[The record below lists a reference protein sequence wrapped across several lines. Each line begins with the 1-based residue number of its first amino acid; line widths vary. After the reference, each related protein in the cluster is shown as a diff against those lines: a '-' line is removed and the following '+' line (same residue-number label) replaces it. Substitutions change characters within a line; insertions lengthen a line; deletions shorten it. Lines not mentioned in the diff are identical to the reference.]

1 MTERKFQ
8 MAFVELLKNSVP
20 AHINLAEELSS
31 RMSMSL
37 DSIYRRLRCETD
49 FSLEESLQIAEQF
62 NISLSNLIAS
72 HTNMVTFRAN
82 NLTDN
87 TESFTNYLKILHGDL
102 DWVRS
107 STNAL
112 AIYAAEDLPVFYNF
126 FFPELARFKMCYWN
140 KSTLNSPSFQ
150 GLSVE
155 DVVVPSDWAAEAA
168 KAREAFMKVSTTEIW
183 HEDTLKSTL
192 RQIQFYWAAGFFKSQ
207 DSYVNILNE
216 LIQLIE
222 MVKKQAEIGK
232 KYNPITKEFSEMDYT
247 LYACD
252 LMIGNN
258 CVFLTS
264 ETKSA
269 SYLGYNT
276 FNFIQTKNDY
286 FNRQTEAW
294 LNNLISKSDKVSQI
308 SEKTRNQFFKNLLS
322 HIERL
327 KVQIP

>member
-1 MTERKFQ
+1 MERKFQ
-8 MAFVELLKNSVP
+8 IAFVELLKNSVP

-62 NISLSNLIAS
+62 NISLANLIAS

-82 NLTDN
+82 NLTEQFD
-87 TESFTNYLKILHGDL
+87 SFTSYLRVLHADL
-102 DWVRS
+102 DWLKN
-107 STNAL
+107 STTASV
-112 AIYAAEDLPVFYNF
+112 IYAAEDLPVFYNF

-140 KSTLNSPSFQ
+140 KSTLNSPAFQ

-155 DVVVPSDWAAEAA
+155 DVKVPAEWAAEAA
-168 KAREAFMKVSTTEIW
+168 KVRESFMSISSTEIW

-192 RQIQFYWAAGFFKSQ
+192 KQIQFYWAAGFFKTQ
-207 DSYVNILNE
+207 ESYMSVLNE
-216 LIQLIE
+216 MIQLIE
-222 MVKKQAEIGK
+222 MVKKQAEVGK
-232 KYNPITKEFSEMDYT
+232 KYNPITKEYSEMDYT

-258 CVFLTS
+258 CVYLKS
-264 ETKSA
+264 DNKSA

-286 FNRQTEAW
+286 FNRQTEEW

>member
-82 NLTDN
+82 KLTD
-87 TESFTNYLKILHGDL
+87 TLESFTNYLRILHGDL
-102 DWVRS
+102 DWLRS
-107 STNAL
+107 SPSATVT
-112 AIYAAEDLPVFYNF
+112 YAAEDLPVFYNF

-140 KSTLNSPSFQ
+140 KSTLNSPAFQ

-155 DVVVPSDWAAEAA
+155 DVVVPAEWAAESA
-168 KAREAFMKVSTTEIW
+168 KAREAFMKIPSTEIW

-192 RQIQFYWAAGFFKSQ
+192 KQVQFYWAAGFFKSKEA
-207 DSYVNILNE
+207 YLNILNE

-222 MVKKQAEIGK
+222 MVKKQAEVGK
-232 KYNPITKEFSEMDYT
+232 KYNPITKEYSDMDYT
-247 LYACD
+247 LYVCD

-258 CVFLTS
+258 CVYLKS
-264 ETKSA
+264 DNKSA

-286 FNRQTEAW
+286 FNQQSEAW

-308 SEKTRNQFFKNLLS
+308 SEKTRNQFVKNLLS

>member
-62 NISLSNLIAS
+62 NISIANLIAS

-87 TESFTNYLKILHGDL
+87 VDSFKNYLRILHADL
-102 DWVRS
+102 DWLRNSQNGSV
-107 STNAL
+107 T
-112 AIYAAEDLPVFYNF
+112 YAAEDLPVFYNF

-140 KSTLNSPSFQ
+140 KSTLNSPAFQ

-155 DVVVPSDWAAEAA
+155 DVAVPAEWAAETS
-168 KAREAFMKVSTTEIW
+168 KVREAFMKVSSTEIW

-192 RQIQFYWAAGFFKSQ
+192 KQIQFYWAAGFFKSQ
-207 DSYVNILNE
+207 DTYVNILNE

-222 MVKKQAEIGK
+222 VVKKQAEVGK
-232 KYNPITKEFSEMDYT
+232 KYNPITKEYSEMDYT
-247 LYACD
+247 LYVCD

-258 CVFLTS
+258 CVYLKS
-264 ETKSA
+264 DNKSA

-286 FNRQTEAW
+286 FNRQTDAW
-294 LNNLISKSDKVSQI
+294 LHNLISKSDKVSQI
-308 SEKTRNQFFKNLLS
+308 SEKTRNQFIKNLLS